1 VSKKNTAF
9 GIVAVL
15 LWGSN
20 MGFSRILLESLGPF
34 MTSSIEMLFSGGVLL
49 LLMLIQRKSITS
61 LLQLPKAYLISC
73 SILFTINHLALN
85 YGIALC
91 ENRSQILII
100 TALNYLWPILTIIVS
115 IPILKN
121 RFRKIYFYA
130 GVVITVFSTSYI
142 SLQGGSLDPRSIF
155 SDRSWIAYLST
166 FIAAVDWAFYSAFVT
181 KFLAGREKSETAL
194 PLFMLFDGMI
204 ALILSLVFR
213 EKSNWTIEIWFPLLY
228 TIVFPSLL
236 AYLFWDLGISRGNS
250 NLVRFF
256 SLFTV
261 VLSTISSSV
270 ILKIP
275 LRWDV
280 VLCSFLLFLGA
291 YVTQKSILNRGHEK
305 VNSGQTGE

>member
-34 MTSSIEMLFSGGVLL
+34 MTSSIEMLFSGGVLV
-49 LLMLIQRKSITS
+49 LLMLIQQKSITS

-100 TALNYLWPILTIIVS
+100 TALNYLRPILTIIVS

-121 RFRKIYFYA
+121 RIRKIYFYA

>member
-1 VSKKNTAF
+1 
-9 GIVAVL
+9 
-15 LWGSN
+15 
-20 MGFSRILLESLGPF
+20 
-34 MTSSIEMLFSGGVLL
+34 
-49 LLMLIQRKSITS
+49 MLIQRKSIVS

-121 RFRKIYFYA
+121 RFRKTYFFA
-130 GVVITVFSTSYI
+130 GVVITIFSTSYI
-142 SLQGGSLDPRSIF
+142 SLQGDSLDQRSIF
-155 SDRSWIAYLST
+155 SDRAWIAYLST

>member
-1 VSKKNTAF
+1 
-9 GIVAVL
+9 
-15 LWGSN
+15 
-20 MGFSRILLESLGPF
+20 
-34 MTSSIEMLFSGGVLL
+34 
-49 LLMLIQRKSITS
+49 
-61 LLQLPKAYLISC
+61 
-73 SILFTINHLALN
+73 
-85 YGIALC
+85 
-91 ENRSQILII
+91 
-100 TALNYLWPILTIIVS
+100 
-115 IPILKN
+115 
-121 RFRKIYFYA
+121 
-130 GVVITVFSTSYI
+130 
-142 SLQGGSLDPRSIF
+142 
-155 SDRSWIAYLST
+155 
-166 FIAAVDWAFYSAFVT
+166 VT

-270 ILKIP
+270 ILKIS

-280 VLCSFLLFLGA
+280 VLCSFLLFLGL
-291 YVTQKSILNRGHEK
+291 TLHKSQYYTEGMRKSLQVKRE
-305 VNSGQTGE
+305 